1 MKEKNFQKYP
11 KWIIDKEH
19 REYILRAMERE
30 KIRVTLYKLYR
41 GTEIS
46 YALSPCRAKVFDK
59 CMATVPDGCDLIYS
73 DCDGLCVTLPDYSRT
88 KKLHIDSGGV
98 YVSDN
103 SGHKYYFK
111 IEIK

>member
-1 MKEKNFQKYP
+1 MTEEQS
-11 KWIIDKEH
+11 
-19 REYILRAMERE
+19 ILMIERYCERNTAMERE

-59 CMATVPDGCDLIYS
+59 CMATAPDGCNLIYS
-73 DCDGLCVTLPDYSRT
+73 DCDGLCVTLPDYSHT
-88 KKLHIDSGGV
+88 KKLRIDSSGV

-103 SGHKYYFK
+103 SGHKSYFK